1 MSRTTENIIRIVQ
14 AGGNMNV
21 NGERMTTEN
30 MIRIAM
36 AAVKSGSTITF
47 MGLGKHTTENLIRI
61 VKAGGKNVIVQ
72 D

>member
-36 AAVKSGSTITF
+36 EAVKSGSTITF